1 MLVIIFAMDDFPKTM
16 PDFERQFYDDASCLD
31 YLAKLRWPDGVR
43 CQHCGADKLWRAGQL
58 FVCARCKG
66 QTRIMAGTI
75 FQDTHLPL
83 QTWFRAIW
91 CVVTQKNGTSALGL
105 NRTLG
110 LSYKTTWSL
119 LHKIRRAMVRT
130 GRSRLSGRV
139 EVDET
144 YIGGL
149 EEGIKGRKA
158 SDKALVLIAAQE
170 DGKRIGR
177 VRMRLAENAS
187 SKSLL
192 PFIEDSIEP
201 GSVVHTDA
209 WRGYSGVTAKG
220 YVHEVSILKEAGP
233 EALPRV
239 HLVASLLKRWILGT
253 HQGAISTTHL
263 DYYLDEFCFRFN
275 RRTSGSR
282 GKLFRRLMEQ
292 AVQTP
297 PVPFSKITK
306 HSRPYVPRKK

>member
-1 MLVIIFAMDDFPKTM
+1 MDDLPKTM
-16 PDFERQFYDDASCLD
+16 SDFERQFYDDTACLD
-31 YLAKLRWPDGVR
+31 YLAALRWPDGVR
-43 CQHCGADKLWRAGQL
+43 CQCCDGDKLWRAGQL
-58 FVCARCKG
+58 FVCTRCKG

-91 CVVTQKNGTSALGL
+91 WVVTQKNGTSAMSLT
-105 NRTLG
+105 RILG

-119 LHKIRRAMVRT
+119 LHKIRRAMVCT
-130 GRSRLSGRV
+130 GRSRLSGRI

-149 EEGIKGRKA
+149 EEGVRGRKA
-158 SDKALVLIAAQE
+158 SDKALVLIAAE
-170 DGKRIGR
+170 ENSKKIGR
-177 VRMRLAENAS
+177 IRMRLAENAS

-192 PFIEDSIEP
+192 PFIKDNIEP
-201 GSVVHTDA
+201 GSVVHTNA
-209 WRGYSGVTAKG
+209 WRGYSGVSTKG
-220 YVHEVSILKEAGP
+220 YIHEVSVLKETGP
-233 EALPRV
+233 EALPRI
-239 HLVASLLKRWILGT
+239 HLIASLLKRWILGT

-275 RRTSGSR
+275 HQTSGSC
-282 GKLFRRLMEQ
+282 GKLFHRLMEQ

-297 PVPFSKITK
+297 PMLFAKITK
-306 HSRPYVPRKK
+306 HARPYLYKKK